1 LDIRLLFR
9 QNDYQDKVEID
20 FLVQELPHVSI
31 VILTY
36 NGARYIKGL
45 LPSLL
50 DQTYPSHQREIIVI
64 DNDSKDDTVSYIQSN
79 FPEIKC
85 IPLPEN
91 IGFAAGNNVG
101 YQHAKY
107 DYIIFLNQDTI
118 CHRDWLAGLVTPLLE
133 NQEMGACAS
142 NIIPVDPQ
150 KVAGVDRETRV
161 DRLFYCDLS
170 PFGYGRYHQ
179 EVGAPR
185 KRTLLVSGCA
195 FIIRRETVEQLGYL
209 FDRNLW
215 MYAEDTDLSLRLLRR
230 GKNLCVVRDSVVFH
244 IHGSPTFSN
253 PGSIKKAYGAIYNRV
268 FVYMKNMRLVEFF
281 FFFPLMVLGGGGK
294 LLELRMPHSHKALLF
309 IPFSLFSSAAM
320 MIALTT
326 LVIPLIR
333 HKRQMVQHHQ
343 KNKNML
349 AILLK
354 QFYE

>member
-1 LDIRLLFR
+1 M
-9 QNDYQDKVEID
+9 
-20 FLVQELPHVSI
+20 
-31 VILTY
+31 
-36 NGARYIKGL
+36 GGL

-79 FPEIKC
+79 FPEIEC
-85 IPLPEN
+85 IALPEN

-118 CHRDWLAGLVTPLLE
+118 CHRDWLAGLVAPLLE
-133 NQEMGACAS
+133 DQEMGACAS

-150 KVAGVDRETRV
+150 KTAGVDRETRV
-161 DRLFYCDLS
+161 DTLFYCDLS
-170 PFGYGRYHQ
+170 PFGYGRYHE
-179 EVGAPR
+179 EVKTPR

-230 GKNLCVVRDSVVFH
+230 GKKLCVVRDSVVFH
-244 IHGSPTFSN
+244 LHGSDFGHNNDSL
-253 PGSIKKAYGAIYNRV
+253 KKAYGAIHNRV
-268 FVYMKNMRLVEFF
+268 YVYLKNMHPVEFF
-281 FFFPLMVLGGGGK
+281 FFFPLMILGGGGK
-294 LLELRMPHSHKALLF
+294 LLELNMPHSHKALF
-309 IPFSLFSSAAM
+309 FVPFSLFSFAAM
-320 MIALTT
+320 MIAFTT
-326 LVIPLIR
+326 HVIPLI
-333 HKRQMVQHHQ
+333 KRKRKMGQHHQ
-343 KNKNML
+343 ENKNML
-349 AILLK
+349 TILLK